1 MMMVV
6 IYLILIF
13 IFCFLLIKATD
24 ILLINLKSLTSR
36 TRIRA
41 FAISGLI
48 VALGT
53 SLPELFVGITSA
65 LRGTPNLSL
74 GNIIGANIANLSL
87 IVGGAA
93 LIGGTV
99 HVQGEFLRQDV
110 FLAFL
115 AGAAPMILLFDKQLS
130 RLDGVILL
138 TLYGFYQLMVFS
150 EQKKTAAVGE
160 EDSFVQRLIRRL
172 NHRGTRRE
180 LGWIFLG
187 LALLL
192 FSADMIVRLA
202 KLVAVALNIP
212 ILLVGLI
219 LISLGT
225 CLPELAFEI
234 KAIKEK
240 QPQMVFG
247 NLLGSIVANATLIL
261 GLVSLISPIK
271 IAAFV
276 QYLIATMGFV
286 VVFGAFYF
294 FTRTKHRLER
304 WEGGFL
310 IGFYLAFVLSEF
322 LKF

>member
-1 MMMVV
+1 M
-6 IYLILIF
+6 IIFYLLLIF
-13 IFCFLLIKATD
+13 LFSFLLVKATD

-53 SLPELFVGITSA
+53 SLPELFVGVTSA

-74 GNIIGANIANLSL
+74 GNVIGANIANLSL
-87 IVGGAA
+87 VIGGAA

-99 HVQGEFLRQDV
+99 WVQGEFLRQDA
-110 FLAFL
+110 FWAFL

-138 TLYGFYQLMVFS
+138 ALYGFYQAIVFS
-150 EQKKTAAVGE
+150 EQKKTATVGE
-160 EDSFVQRLIRRL
+160 EEGFVQRLIRRL

-180 LGWIFLG
+180 IGWIFLG
-187 LALLL
+187 LAVLL
-192 FSADMIVRLA
+192 FSADMIVHLA
-202 KLVAVALNIP
+202 KLIAVALNIP

-225 CLPELAFEI
+225 CLPEFAFGV
-234 KAIKEK
+234 KAIRQN

-247 NLLGSIVANATLIL
+247 NLAGSIVANANLIL
-261 GLVSLISPIK
+261 GLVVLISPIK
-271 IAAFV
+271 IQAFA
-276 QYLIATMGFV
+276 QYLLATMGFV

-322 LKF
+322 LRF

>member
-1 MMMVV
+1 
-6 IYLILIF
+6 
-13 IFCFLLIKATD
+13 
-24 ILLINLKSLTSR
+24 
-36 TRIRA
+36 
-41 FAISGLI
+41 
-48 VALGT
+48 
-53 SLPELFVGITSA
+53 
-65 LRGTPNLSL
+65 
-74 GNIIGANIANLSL
+74 
-87 IVGGAA
+87 
-93 LIGGTV
+93 
-99 HVQGEFLRQDV
+99 
-110 FLAFL
+110 L

>member
-1 MMMVV
+1 M
-6 IYLILIF
+6 IGLYLILIF

-24 ILLINLKSLTSR
+24 ILMVNLKSFVSR
-36 TRIRA
+36 TKFGA
-41 FAISGLI
+41 FAISSLI
-48 VALGT
+48 VGLGT
-53 SLPELFVGITSA
+53 SLPELFVGITA
-65 LRGTPNLSL
+65 AMRGTPELSL
-74 GNIIGANIANLSL
+74 GNVVGANIANLSL
-87 IVGGAA
+87 VLGGAA

-99 HVQGEFLRQDV
+99 YVQGEFLRQDV
-110 FLAFL
+110 FWAFL
-115 AGAAPMILLFDKQLS
+115 AGATPMLLLFDKQLS
-130 RLDGVILL
+130 RVDGIILL
-138 TLYGFYQLMVFS
+138 VLYGFYQTAVFR
-150 EQKKTAAVGE
+150 EQKKGTVLK
-160 EDSFVQRLIRRL
+160 EDEGFIQRLIRRL

-192 FSADMIVRLA
+192 FSAEMIVCLA
-202 KLVAVALNIP
+202 KAIAIVLNIP

-225 CLPELAFEI
+225 CLPEFAFGV
-234 KAIKEK
+234 KAIRQH

-247 NLLGSIVANATLIL
+247 NLVGSIVANANLIL
-261 GLVSLISPIK
+261 GLVVLISPIK
-271 IAAFV
+271 IQAFA
-276 QYLIATMGFV
+276 QYLLATMGFV

-322 LKF
+322 LRF